1 MSTPLPEEV
10 LTTGAPDGR
19 TDRPG
24 AIETRGIEPVP
35 DSERGGGALGLFWT
49 WFAANIGVIGIT
61 EGAALV
67 TFKGLNAW
75 QALLVALVGS
85 AISFLLVGL
94 LSITGKR
101 GGAPGLTLSRAV
113 FGAHGN
119 VGPTIVSWLTFVGWE
134 TITCTTAAY
143 ALVDLL
149 GKAGLHSSDT
159 LIVITLLV
167 TVVIAASVGLFGH
180 ATIMWVQ
187 RWLTWVFGTLTLIVI
202 GFLID
207 KVDWHS
213 VTHQHP
219 GSTAAVIGAVGFIAA
234 GTGIGWL
241 SAGADYARYLPRR
254 VRGSSLVTA
263 TTIGSVIPL
272 VVIVTM
278 GALLAVSDSS
288 LASANDPV
296 AAIGGPLPNWLS
308 VPYLVVAVIGLIA
321 NADLSMYSS
330 GLNLITAGI
339 RIRRTAAVAVD
350 AVLIVAGGLY
360 IAVIA
365 KNFYGTF
372 TTFLTLLAIPMTA
385 WAATIG
391 VDMIRRREFDQ
402 EALLDRRPGSRYWYT
417 GGIRWVAVA
426 PWLLG
431 IVLGLLFTTAS
442 NGTDVWF
449 SGPWAHTWLGV
460 NGLGWLVSG
469 VVSAALYAAFG
480 LRSVAG
486 DHPATTGPAA
496 GPWRRAAGGAFP
508 IPASEPAS
516 VPASGPALPGGTDR
530 RSSAAVPAGG
540 PALPD
545 GTDR

>member
-1 MSTPLPEEV
+1 MSTPLSEEV
-10 LTTGAPDGR
+10 LTTGVRA
-19 TDRPG
+19 DRPG
-24 AIETRGIEPVP
+24 SIETRGIEPVP

-75 QALLVALVGS
+75 QALVAALVGS

-113 FGAHGN
+113 FGTHGN

-149 GKAGLHSSDT
+149 GRAGLRSGDT

-187 RWLTWVFGTLTLIVI
+187 RWLTWIFGTLTLVVI

-207 KVDWHS
+207 KVHWHQ
-213 VTHQHP
+213 VAHQHP
-219 GSTAAVIGAVGFIAA
+219 GSAAALIGAIGFIAA

-254 VRGSSLVTA
+254 VRGSALVSA
-263 TTIGSVIPL
+263 TTIGSVLPL
-272 VVIVTM
+272 TVIVTM
-278 GALLAVSDSS
+278 GALLAVSDPS

-296 AAIGGPLPNWLS
+296 AAIGGPLPGWLS
-308 VPYLVVAVIGLIA
+308 VPYLIVAVIGLIA

-360 IAVIA
+360 ITVIA

-391 VDMIRRREFDQ
+391 IDMIRRREFDR
-402 EALLDRRPGSRYWYT
+402 EALLDRRRGSRYWYT
-417 GGIRWVAVA
+417 GGIRWVALL

-431 IVLGLLFTTAS
+431 IAIGLLFTTAS
-442 NGTDVWF
+442 NGQDVWF
-449 SGPWAHTWLGV
+449 SGPWAGTWLGV
-460 NGLGWLVSG
+460 NGLGWLASG
-469 VVSAALYAAFG
+469 AVSAALYAVLG
-480 LRSVAG
+480 LRS
-486 DHPATTGPAA
+486 
-496 GPWRRAAGGAFP
+496 AAGGLSVDGLSAGAGTSGAGTSGGP
-508 IPASEPAS
+508 VLAPASAPAG
-516 VPASGPALPGGTDR
+516 AST
-530 RSSAAVPAGG
+530 PAGG
-540 PALPD
+540 PLPAGGPVPNA